1 MRRGYYGEFGGR
13 FVPETLIPALEEL
26 EGLYL
31 ELRKDPGF
39 QEELRALLRDYS
51 GRPTP
56 LYYAEELTKYLA
68 GGKVYLKRRT

>member
-1 MRRGYYGEFGGR
+1 MRRGYFGDFGESL
-13 FVPETLIPALEEL
+13 PETLIPALEEL

-31 ELRKDPGF
+31 EIRERPGF

-56 LYYAEELTKYLA
+56 LYYAEELINTWAEARYI
-68 GGKVYLKRRT
+68 